1 MDLTPN
7 DKNIEKEPCLFLC
20 EICDYTTGYK
30 KDYNRHLLSKKH
42 KKKEAENEPEN
53 TTCIYSCDTCD
64 FKTIYKYNYSAHMSS
79 KKHLYNSNLN
89 NSSNQCVICKKQY
102 SSQKNLWRH
111 KKRCKAGT
119 DTTEQKNR
127 ESDSDIEDDNYTD
140 SDSEDKLEYSG
151 DNTQKLST
159 DAQVANGFTMTP
171 EMFIHM
177 YKQNNEF
184 QMLMLEQQKYM
195 LDKIGSMGNNSNNN
209 SVNSINTANCNN
221 KTFNI
226 QFFLNEHCKNAIDI
240 NEFVRTLDYSTKN
253 LESNM
258 RLGYTGGISKMI
270 TDKIRSTPVEER
282 PLHCCDEKREK
293 LYIRNNG
300 EWITGN
306 DSRDKI
312 QSVIADIANNNYRTF
327 QQWVRENPS
336 CLTLDTPAYEKYTA
350 IYNGVFGSRTDDE
363 EVKHVKKILSNIIND
378 IVIEKDKYLV

>member
-1 MDLTPN
+1 MN
-7 DKNIEKEPCLFLC
+7 DSDSKNTKIFSCKLCEYTTGFKNDYLRHLMSNKHKKRANKEEEILSENIQKC
-20 EICDYTTGYK
+20 EICNYETDNKYL
-30 KDYNRHLLSKKH
+30 YNKHLNSIKH
-42 KKKEAENEPEN
+42 KNNMYASDNKIKKNQCEKCNR
-53 TTCIYSCDTCD
+53 IYS
-64 FKTIYKYNYSAHMSS
+64 SR
-79 KKHLYNSNLN
+79 
-89 NSSNQCVICKKQY
+89 
-102 SSQKNLWRH
+102 KNLWRH
-111 KKRCKAGT
+111 KQCCNDG
-119 DTTEQKNR
+119 N
-127 ESDSDIEDDNYTD
+127 EDDGNEDDGNFSENSETD
-140 SDSEDKLEYSG
+140 NE
-151 DNTQKLST
+151 T
-159 DAQVANGFTMTP
+159 DVLKNKKGNRKPIYPTITP
-171 EMFIHM
+171 ELLVDIIN
-177 YKQNNEF
+177 QNKEL
-184 QMLMLEQQKYM
+184 QSLMLEQQKYVVNNIANTTINTM
-195 LDKIGSMGNNSNNN
+195 NSN
-209 SVNSINTANCNN
+209 NN